1 VDPERS
7 IVVRIAD
14 QAAEG
19 NGADPPPADGLV
31 PIDPRAGRLAGARP
45 GRCEVTTR
53 VELKPV
59 DRIEILSVVDN
70 VFDLLL
76 TSTDVAKRV
85 GPTSLDGGQVPTLE
99 APLLTS
105 GRAADTP
112 VAEHGLSF
120 LVSVT
125 SGDTR
130 RTVLF
135 DTGATVGGLVHN
147 LRVLSVDPGDIE
159 AVVLS
164 HGHFDHTTGLGE
176 LAEWLRPPPSLIA
189 HPDVW
194 LNRRIAVPGR
204 DAFELPTLS
213 EEKVRAA
220 GFDVTSTREPLPLL
234 DGGLVTTG
242 EIARTTEFERGLP
255 VHQALRDG
263 EWQPDP
269 LLQDDQALVAEVRGK
284 GLVVITGCAHAG
296 VVNTVRH
303 AQELTGVDRIHA
315 VMGGFHLAGPVFEPI
330 IEPTVEA
337 LREFAPDVV
346 VPAHCTGWRATHAL
360 AAAFGDA
367 FVPGSV
373 GTVFVFEGGDG

>member
-1 VDPERS
+1 V
-7 IVVRIAD
+7 AT
-14 QAAEG
+14 QAQL
-19 NGADPPPADGLV
+19 N
-31 PIDPRAGRLAGARP
+31 
-45 GRCEVTTR
+45 
-53 VELKPV
+53 PV

-76 TSTDVAKRV
+76 MSTDVAKRM
-85 GPTSLDGGQVPTLE
+85 GPMSLEGEQVPALE
-99 APLLTS
+99 APLMTS

-120 LVSVT
+120 LVSTT

-130 RTVLF
+130 RTLLF

-147 LRVLSVDPGDIE
+147 LLVLGVKPDDIE

-164 HGHFDHTTGLGE
+164 HGHFDHTIGLGK
-176 LAEWLRPPPSLIA
+176 LAEWLQRPLPLVA

-194 LNRRIAVPGR
+194 LSRRIAVPGR
-204 DAFELPTLS
+204 DPYELPTLS

-220 GFDVTSTREPLPLL
+220 GFDVTSTSEPSSLL
-234 DGGLVTTG
+234 GGHLLTTG
-242 EIARTTEFERGLP
+242 EIERSTEFERGLP

-269 LLQDDQALVAEVRGK
+269 LLHDDQALVAEVRGK

-296 VVNTVRH
+296 VINTVRH
-303 AQELTGVDRIHA
+303 AQQLTGVDRIHA

-330 IEPTVEA
+330 IGPTVEA
-337 LREFAPDVV
+337 LRELAPDVV
-346 VPAHCTGWRATHAL
+346 APAHCTGWRAIHAL

-373 GTVFVFEGGDG
+373 GTSFVFESGDG